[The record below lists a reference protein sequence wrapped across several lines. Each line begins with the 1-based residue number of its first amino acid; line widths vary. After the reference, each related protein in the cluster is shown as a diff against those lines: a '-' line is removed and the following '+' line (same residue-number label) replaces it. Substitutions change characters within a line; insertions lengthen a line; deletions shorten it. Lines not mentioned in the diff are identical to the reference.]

1 MHEHHP
7 TIVSRSMCGVMR
19 RHLSVAAM
27 LSVLSAGVANAQGAS
42 CPRIAPP
49 RVTPPP
55 QCTEN
60 CEGEERWS
68 LKTLV
73 DRDVRTIDWTPRPTT
88 ISDVGSF
95 RRPQR
100 ILDDRRAGVY
110 ERRVYCIEAWIV
122 EVRPQGDG
130 DLHVNLVDPDD
141 GSEMIVEIPD
151 SKCQNVC
158 RSPWTAVFSA
168 ARERLETRLR
178 TWDTDTL
185 RVVVSGVGFFDRNH
199 GQLGAAPNSF
209 ELHPVLSV
217 RFPKPAR
224 ARRR

>member
-1 MHEHHP
+1 
-7 TIVSRSMCGVMR
+7 MR
-19 RHLSVAAM
+19 RFIVLMATLSGVI
-27 LSVLSAGVANAQGAS
+27 AGEAGAQGAT
-42 CPRIAPP
+42 CPRITPP

-55 QCTEN
+55 LCTEN

-88 ISDVGSF
+88 ISDVGRF

-100 ILDDRRAGVY
+100 ILDARRAGVY

-130 DLHVNLVDPDD
+130 DLHVNLIDPDD

-158 RSPWTAVFSA
+158 RSPWAAVFSA

-185 RVVVSGVGFFDRNH
+185 RVVVTGVGFFDRNH

>member
-1 MHEHHP
+1 MEHP
-7 TIVSRSMCGVMR
+7 TTALRLTRRAMR
-19 RHLSVAAM
+19 RFIVLMATLSGVI
-27 LSVLSAGVANAQGAS
+27 AGEAGAQGAT
-42 CPRIAPP
+42 CPRLTPP

-55 QCTEN
+55 LCTEN

-88 ISDVGSF
+88 ISDVGRF

-100 ILDDRRAGVY
+100 ILDARRAGVY

-130 DLHVNLVDPDD
+130 DLHVNLIDPDD

-158 RSPWTAVFSA
+158 RSPWAAVFSA

-185 RVVVSGVGFFDRNH
+185 RVVVTGVGFFDRNH